1 VSEPAS
7 PTAGG
12 WVSRLP
18 TVSTAAFRRFS
29 IVTLVMVSLIVV
41 SGAAVRV
48 SGSGLGCTDWP
59 DCTRGHLTPPL
70 EFHSLI
76 EFGNRTITILLV
88 IVVGATVLA
97 ALRRRPFRRD
107 LAWLSVG
114 LVAGVLLQAVMG
126 GIVVLTKLNPYW
138 VMVHFLASMPLIV
151 DAVILLHRS
160 TRDYSPGS
168 GRLLVPRPVLLLSRA
183 LVLLLGLVLAA
194 GTAVTGAAPDGGSSQ
209 GQVRAKRI
217 PMPLQS
223 LAQLH
228 ADIALFVVGFALALA
243 VALHAID
250 VPERVRRSG
259 RILVGVL
266 VLQAGVGYAQY
277 FTHLPAVL
285 VEVHVAG
292 ATVLVIGTLQFLLA
306 MTFHPPE
313 LSPAPRDGGSKSV
326 LDKGSVETGSV
337 PTPADPGEVT
347 VRSPEPEGAV
357 IGW

>member
-1 VSEPAS
+1 MSEPAS
-7 PTAGG
+7 PTASG

-18 TVSTAAFRRFS
+18 TVSTAVFRRFS

-59 DCTRGHLTPPL
+59 DCSHGHLTPPL

-76 EFGNRTITILLV
+76 EFGNRVITILLV
-88 IVVGATVLA
+88 VVVGATVLA

-107 LAWLSVG
+107 LAWLSIG
-114 LVAGVLLQAVMG
+114 LVGGVLLQAVMG
-126 GIVVLTKLNPYW
+126 GIVVLTKLDPYW

-151 DAVILLHRS
+151 DAVILLHRA

-168 GRLLVPRPVLLLSRA
+168 GRLLVPRPILLLSRG
-183 LVLLLGLVLAA
+183 LVLLLALVLAA
-194 GTAVTGAAPDGGSSQ
+194 GTATTGAAPDGGSSQ

-217 PMPLQS
+217 PVPLQA
-223 LAQLH
+223 LAELH

-313 LSPAPRDGGSKSV
+313 RTPDTRYGESRPILEEGSM
-326 LDKGSVETGSV
+326 ETGSASAS
-337 PTPADPGEVT
+337 ADAGEGP
-347 VRSPEPEGAV
+347 VRSPEPQGAV
-357 IGW
+357 IG